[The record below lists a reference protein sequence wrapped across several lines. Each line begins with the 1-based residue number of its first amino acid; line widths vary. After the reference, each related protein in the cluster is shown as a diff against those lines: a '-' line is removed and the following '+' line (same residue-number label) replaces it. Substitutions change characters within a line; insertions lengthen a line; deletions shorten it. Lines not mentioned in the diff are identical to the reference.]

1 MSQGI
6 AARVACKVVAFV
18 GGDTIGS
25 RSGHIALAS
34 LNTEQRVVWSG
45 VMPQPQRSVQG
56 GGGWRLPLRFDHG
69 IAAVEW
75 PPLVDGTY
83 AIVMTLM
90 VIELP
95 DVAINLLKDLNE
107 DKASSVVI
115 IAQLINLLLGYLTV
129 FLVAYD
135 VWVKKRRL
143 LAAAK
148 GVRLVSQTFVSV
160 ISLFLVTL
168 LPPFYFIRNQLH
180 QQESVLHDLIP
191 GPEGL
196 EIKIVETLL
205 ISAAILL
212 YLLIAF
218 GAQRVHRHLL
228 RLKRLEEPAEQQAES
243 LQTRLIALASLQR
256 DALFR
261 IVLIPLIVL
270 PCTAIGLPAP
280 LPVLAYSLTIFMR
293 WHPGK
298 GAAPLEAG
306 ASSMGFRR

>member
-1 MSQGI
+1 
-6 AARVACKVVAFV
+6 
-18 GGDTIGS
+18 
-25 RSGHIALAS
+25 
-34 LNTEQRVVWSG
+34 
-45 VMPQPQRSVQG
+45 
-56 GGGWRLPLRFDHG
+56 LPLRFDHG

-107 DKASSVVI
+107 DKASTVVI

-129 FLVAYD
+129 FLV
-135 VWVKKRRL
+135 
-143 LAAAK
+143 
-148 GVRLVSQTFVSV
+148 
-160 ISLFLVTL
+160 
-168 LPPFYFIRNQLH
+168 
-180 QQESVLHDLIP
+180 
-191 GPEGL
+191 
-196 EIKIVETLL
+196 
-205 ISAAILL
+205 
-212 YLLIAF
+212 AF

-280 LPVLAYSLTIFMR
+280 LPVLLT
-293 WHPGK
+293 P
-298 GAAPLEAG
+298 
-306 ASSMGFRR
+306 